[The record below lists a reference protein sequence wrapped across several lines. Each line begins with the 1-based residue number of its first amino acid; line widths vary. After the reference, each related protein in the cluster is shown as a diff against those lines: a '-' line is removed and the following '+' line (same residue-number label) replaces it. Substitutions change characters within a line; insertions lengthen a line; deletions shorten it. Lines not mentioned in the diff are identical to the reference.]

1 MSPEQISAQKMDAL
15 SNLFSFGVYELMSSI
30 LKGSRNLST
39 QRLCGFHCHFNASY
53 KCWHDALKSARIAD
67 RIRHDARR
75 SAAIRRDAA
84 GLSRDGN
91 MRFGGWR

>member
-30 LKGSRNLST
+30 LKAQPAPLST
-39 QRLCGFHCHFNASY
+39 EALWVPLPFNASY

-67 RIRHDARR
+67 RIPHDARR